1 MKDNDLITRREVE
14 LALLEKGQ
22 ETERYKWGEQW
33 ELNFSEIREALSEY
47 QSEIV
52 RCKDCKHLEHLWHMD
67 EINGKECYVCRKHT
81 FTGMRSPEWFCAD
94 GERLEDEDEDEL

>member
-14 LALLEKGQ
+14 LVLLEKGQ
-22 ETERYKWGEQW
+22 ETGRYKWGEQW

-52 RCKDCKHLEHLWHMD
+52 RCKDCKHYMTIHCTCDGCCISED
-67 EINGKECYVCRKHT
+67 
-81 FTGMRSPEWFCAD
+81 WFYAD
-94 GERLEDEDEDEL
+94 GKRVENAQLSSSEIPNS

>member
-14 LALLEKGQ
+14 LVLLEKGQ
-22 ETERYKWGEQW
+22 ETGRYKWGEQW

-52 RCKDCKHLEHLWHMD
+52 RCRDCKYWKNGYMNFDVHPWLPCM
-67 EINGKECYVCRKHT
+67 EIETNSG
-81 FTGMRSPEWFCAD
+81 WFC
-94 GERLEDEDEDEL
+94 GSGKRREVE